1 MQWKMIKIISL
12 RKSEVSMASGL
23 REVMAKKATGLST
36 LRLAKEPSNM
46 MANVSYI
53 YIIENEKL
61 AKFCTM
67 NF

>member
-23 REVMAKKATGLST
+23 REAMAKKATGLST